1 MTLLKMKVNL
11 IYISCLRVYFRGC
24 NYNMDT
30 FKVKFD
36 LFYTIRG
43 LLPEWFD
50 NWDTDLEEVKTAL
63 NAGFIVP
70 IRGEEMSNVS

>member
-1 MTLLKMKVNL
+1 MK
-11 IYISCLRVYFRGC
+11 LRVTYSFFYRVFFRGC

-30 FKVKFD
+30 FKVKYD

-50 NWDTDLEEVKTAL
+50 DWDTDLEEVKTAL
-63 NAGFIVP
+63 EAGFIVP
-70 IRGEEMSNVS
+70 IRGEPLSNVT

>member
-1 MTLLKMKVNL
+1 MTLLKMKL
-11 IYISCLRVYFRGC
+11 ILICISCPRVYFRGC

-36 LFYTIRG
+36 LFYTIRC

-70 IRGEEMSNVS
+70 IRGEAVSNVI